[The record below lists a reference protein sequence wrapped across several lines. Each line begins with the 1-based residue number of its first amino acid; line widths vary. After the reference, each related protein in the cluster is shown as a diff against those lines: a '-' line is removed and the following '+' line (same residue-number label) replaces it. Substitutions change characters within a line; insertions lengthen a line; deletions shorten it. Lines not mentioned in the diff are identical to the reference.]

1 MKPIFFIIAL
11 LSSGVELSK
20 TSVRGCPSNK
30 KKFCRG
36 SPFDRLIENFYHK
49 LETKIRYLG
58 INAVFFYTNAIF
70 EAAGFDLKTQ
80 VRFQEI

>member
-1 MKPIFFIIAL
+1 MNFHK
-11 LSSGVELSK
+11 
-20 TSVRGCPSNK
+20 N
-30 KKFCRG
+30 
-36 SPFDRLIENFYHK
+36 FDRLIENFYHK

-80 VRFQEI
+80 VRFQGILLVYQSLALIGSKVTLVTGDRYAPTKKY